1 MNLASQLFGPRAK
14 VRVQSV
20 DHRHKGRD
28 APVHRLPSFTRLH
41 LCEEINSR
49 VVLCDPGCPLVV
61 QPFEGESKPN
71 LALPIG
77 ALDFDLVEQ
86 GFDLVEQ
93 GLVAVTIAAVQV
105 TPKNCTPR
113 SVRSLIQ
120 SQVRRKSSRKCR
132 GAQIT
137 VAASRPAAYTS
148 DVLC

>member
-49 VVLCDPGCPLVV
+49 VVRRDPGCPLVV

-77 ALDFDLVEQ
+77 ALN
-86 GFDLVEQ
+86 FDLVEQ
-93 GLVAVTIAAVQV
+93 GLVAVTIAAVQL

-113 SVRSLIQ
+113 SVRSLSQ
-120 SQVRRKSSRKCR
+120 SKVRRKSSRKCR
-132 GAQIT
+132 ETQIT

-148 DVLC
+148 RCSLLAME